1 MSPKTRLAEKKEKAG
16 ASEKK
21 KNAGMKRKEAAAK
34 RRAPSPPEHQGVQS
48 STPAAELPSQGDSEG
63 TPRPVLPSQPQ
74 KSPTSTHA
82 ATEAEN
88 RVTSGSSTK
97 SPSHRVDEQNGE
109 EIGSNNRDSNA
120 PEVAVDNDAPR
131 TVERDDMTVEADRPA
146 GFFFKPS
153 DYGKEKLQKMK
164 FDGSGDRLR
173 MAVLYFLAREIIS
186 ILEPK
191 GYEANLLY
199 EIMDEGT
206 YEDLELLDDSDTPD
220 IAADSWNKILLEP
233 GSKILWPDLFE
244 MDVRTRKQQEQA
256 GGEEGGE
263 AGGEAGV
270 EAGGEAGRE
279 NLRELE
285 LKLKKRMDDGFALR
299 EETIRLLA
307 ARVKELEQDKIQ
319 RECWSIQFGEA
330 ETGYASGGRRRDKD
344 GDEEAEMHGDK
355 EGDEEAEKQGLDDNE
370 ADKEGEDNGD
380 KDGDEAE
387 AEKDG
392 DEAEAEKDGEKQIEA
407 EAEKDDIEERFDD
420 DGDEQSTLQIMADT
434 AERFEKAAAEKAAA
448 DKTYEVVDDDDALEK
463 EGEVGVDD
471 ALEEAASVGVDDAL
485 ENAASVADSHD
496 AAKMPKRVPKR
507 SHLLRWET
515 RTKAEKDGE
524 KQIEA
529 EAEKDGEK
537 DGEKQIEAEA
547 EKLMQDTDER
557 FDDDGDEQSTLQI
570 MANTAERFEKAAAE
584 KAAADK
590 TNEVVDDDDAL
601 EKEGEVG
608 VDDYSEEADSVGVD
622 EMPKR
627 VPKRSH
633 LLRCFTRTSKT
644 GINLPKNIN

>member
-1 MSPKTRLAEKKEKAG
+1 
-16 ASEKK
+16 
-21 KNAGMKRKEAAAK
+21 MKRKEAAAK
-34 RRAPSPPEHQGVQS
+34 RRAAVKKMRDAAKRTSPPEHQGVQS
-48 STPAAELPSQGDSEG
+48 STPAAEFPSQGDSEG

-74 KSPTSTHA
+74 KSPTPTHA
-82 ATEAEN
+82 ASEAEN

-270 EAGGEAGRE
+270 EAGGEAGGEAGRE

-299 EETIRLLA
+299 EETILLLA

-407 EAEKDDIEERFDD
+407 EAEKD
-420 DGDEQSTLQIMADT
+420 
-434 AERFEKAAAEKAAA
+434 
-448 DKTYEVVDDDDALEK
+448 
-463 EGEVGVDD
+463 
-471 ALEEAASVGVDDAL
+471 
-485 ENAASVADSHD
+485 
-496 AAKMPKRVPKR
+496 
-507 SHLLRWET
+507 
-515 RTKAEKDGE
+515 
-524 KQIEA
+524 

-633 LLRCFTRTSKT
+633 LLRLHLKVFY
-644 GINLPKNIN
+644 